1 MGAKRRFNGMLKKY
15 RQTFKEV
22 IHKVDSVIDK
32 CDKKSVVSAFRYM
45 YPNLWEQLEKKEEY
59 YKSKNADL
67 YMNFDRK
74 CSDIYNPANFIYE
87 YYCMCIHNRKRC
99 KFSEE
104 KKNEADIIIEKVRKE
119 SLLKYQTSKNKIDK
133 KMEYIQEVKPKY
145 YAEFKRIYYECNKD
159 EDLHKKLE
167 IMRELS
173 NYKCRDIIEFF
184 RKINKHERNASLK
197 WEAISYLQMIGE
209 HVVLER
215 KKEGKKTSID
225 NEIVKNEENPD
236 VLAKRLYVEDLENLK
251 QYDAFISHSVLDM
264 DLVKQIKKEMN
275 AKGEVLYIDWLND
288 KTNLKREYCNAST
301 AEVIKRRIEQSEKI
315 ILLVTNNIF
324 SSQWVPWELGYAMGC
339 GKKIEIINPRNIDF
353 HDYSFYEIREFTE
366 KFRSNK

>member
-1 MGAKRRFNGMLKKY
+1 MLIKY
-15 RQTFKEV
+15 RQTFKKV
-22 IHKVDSVIDK
+22 IHTVDSVIDK
-32 CDKKSVVSAFRYM
+32 CDKKSVVSTFRYM
-45 YPNLWEQLEKKEEY
+45 YPNRWEKLEKKEKY
-59 YKSKNADL
+59 YKSKNAEL
-67 YMNFDRK
+67 YFYNDRK
-74 CSDIYNPANFIYE
+74 CSDIYNPYNFIYE
-87 YYCMCIHNRKRC
+87 YYCKCIHNRKNRC
-99 KFSEE
+99 KFSED
-104 KKNEADIIIEKVRKE
+104 KKKEADIIIENIRKK
-119 SLLKYQTSKNKIDK
+119 SLLRYQSSLNKIGK
-133 KMEYIQEVKPKY
+133 KMEYIQEIKPKY
-145 YAEFKRIYYECNKD
+145 YVNFERIYRECNKD
-159 EDLHKKLE
+159 ADLHKKLE

-173 NYKCRDIIEFF
+173 NYKCKDIIEFF
-184 RKINKHERNASLK
+184 RKINKYERNASLK
-197 WEAISYLQMIGE
+197 REAVSYLQMIGE
-209 HVVLER
+209 HAVLER
-215 KKEGKKTSID
+215 KKEGKKTFID

-236 VLAKRLYVEDLENLK
+236 VLAKRLYVEDLEKLK

-275 AKGEVLYIDWLND
+275 AKGKVLYIDWLND
-288 KTNLKREYCNAST
+288 KTNLKREYCNVST